1 MAGKKIDIAIIEKVV
16 KDHSNGVSRKRIAEK
31 YGISPSSISRIMK
44 SRQTQY
50 VQESIPET
58 KGKTDRQKKIENLER
73 RIAQLEK
80 KILARKAGKRS

>member
-16 KDHSNGVSRKRIAEK
+16 KDHSNGVPRKMIAEK

-50 VQESIPET
+50 VRESIPET

-73 RIAQLEK
+73 RIVQLEK
-80 KILARKAGKRS
+80 KILARKAGKRP